1 MAEISMVFGL
11 LKKSIK
17 NVYISLS
24 TKSKHQVT

>member
-1 MAEISMVFGL
+1 MAELSMVFGPV
-11 LKKSIK
+11 KKSVK